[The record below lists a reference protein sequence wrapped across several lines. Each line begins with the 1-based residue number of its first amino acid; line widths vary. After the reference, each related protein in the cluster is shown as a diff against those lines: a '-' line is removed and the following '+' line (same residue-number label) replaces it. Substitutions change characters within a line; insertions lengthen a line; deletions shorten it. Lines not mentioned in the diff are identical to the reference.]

1 MAKTSVPIVE
11 CTQEADSVSYTNAIT
26 MSISRLCQPVKTG
39 GLDYEV
45 ENATSPTSCIY
56 KREIYF
62 TL

>member
-1 MAKTSVPIVE
+1 MVKTSALIVAWQ
-11 CTQEADSVSYTNAIT
+11 QEADSVSYTNAIT

-45 ENATSPTSCIY
+45 ENATSSTSCIY
-56 KREIYF
+56 KRKVYL